1 MGITDVKGHFIHVA
15 ARQSPYPG
23 TSIARFPVF
32 DKYVPW
38 EVSYTEP
45 SCGSLFTDVM
55 GVTDVK
61 GHFIHVAA
69 RQSLYPGTSIA
80 HFPVFDKYV
89 PWAVSYTEIICL

>member
-38 EVSYTEP
+38 EVSYTEH
-45 SCGSLFTDVM
+45 SCGYLFTDVK
-55 GVTDVK
+55 GITDVK
-61 GHFIHVAA
+61 GHSFEPWHVISNNVAFW
-69 RQSLYPGTSIA
+69 QVWT
-80 HFPVFDKYV
+80 
-89 PWAVSYTEIICL
+89 